1 MSENAITRRS
11 FLAGSAGVAAVAAGA
26 GFMSFGAWEQADAS
40 GTKDVESHT
49 AYSLCNSCSSKCGFK
64 GYVVDGKL
72 TKMIGEPGHPHCEG
86 TLCGRAYGYASIAYS
101 EDRLTDPLKKN
112 AKGEFEKISWD
123 QAYSEIAE
131 KVKSIIG
138 SDGPEALAMVQDPRP
153 SGSYYTKRFM
163 QALGSANVY
172 THGAACNMSKN
183 AGFTQVIGAGD
194 YLADVEN
201 AKACMFIGRS
211 YADAIRP
218 SQLHAL
224 EKAHERGAYI
234 VLVDP
239 RLNNSIAFADEWLPI
254 NPGTDLA
261 LVLAM
266 STCSSTA
273 ACTTR
278 SSWPSR
284 RPASTSGPPP
294 WDSTRPSGQLRSPA

>member
-131 KVKSIIG
+131 KVKSII
-138 SDGPEALAMVQDPRP
+138 
-153 SGSYYTKRFM
+153 
-163 QALGSANVY
+163 
-172 THGAACNMSKN
+172 
-183 AGFTQVIGAGD
+183 
-194 YLADVEN
+194 
-201 AKACMFIGRS
+201 
-211 YADAIRP
+211 
-218 SQLHAL
+218 
-224 EKAHERGAYI
+224 
-234 VLVDP
+234 
-239 RLNNSIAFADEWLPI
+239 
-254 NPGTDLA
+254 
-261 LVLAM
+261 
-266 STCSSTA
+266 
-273 ACTTR
+273 
-278 SSWPSR
+278 
-284 RPASTSGPPP
+284 
-294 WDSTRPSGQLRSPA
+294 